1 MQVLSGVSQAGSG
14 NFFNWRNEAL
24 RDGVGPVNLAAYDNS
39 DFDRGASPFVE
50 ALWWV
55 ARSLF
60 FAGWF
65 PLPSALRCAVL
76 RMFGARI
83 GSHVVIRS
91 RVNVTFPW
99 RLEIGNHVWI
109 GEEVLLLSLA
119 PLKIGNHVCLS
130 QRAFL
135 CTGSHDIRSEAFSL
149 VTRPIV
155 IEDHC
160 WIAAGAFVG
169 PGVTVGRH
177 SVCAAGSITLRDVP
191 PESIASGNPSQA
203 RFRDTNQPGG
213 R

>member
-1 MQVLSGVSQAGSG
+1 MQATGGGSQAASG
-14 NFFNWRNEAL
+14 IFLQWRIGAP
-24 RDGVGPVNLAAYDNS
+24 RDGVGIVNLAAYDNS
-39 DFDRGASPFVE
+39 DFDRGAPAWVE

-65 PLPSALRCAVL
+65 PLPSTLRCALL
-76 RMFGARI
+76 RLFGARI
-83 GSHVVIRS
+83 GRHVVIRS

-99 RLEIGNHVWI
+99 RLELGDHVWV

-119 PLKIGNHVCLS
+119 PVKIGNHVCLS

-135 CTGSHDIRSEAFSL
+135 CTGSHDTRSEAFRL
-149 VTRPIV
+149 ATRPII
-155 IEDHC
+155 IEDQC
-160 WIAAGAFVG
+160 WIAAGAFIG

-177 SVCAAGSITLRDVP
+177 SVCAAGSVVLRDVP
-191 PESIASGNPSQA
+191 PESIASGNPVQA
-203 RFRDTNQPGG
+203 RSRASVQPGV